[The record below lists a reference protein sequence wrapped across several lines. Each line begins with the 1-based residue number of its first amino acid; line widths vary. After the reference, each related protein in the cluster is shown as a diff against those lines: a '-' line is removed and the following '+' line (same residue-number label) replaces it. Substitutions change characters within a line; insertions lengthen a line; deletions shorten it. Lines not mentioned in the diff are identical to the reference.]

1 MIELLIESSLR
12 TCMLAAIVGALL
24 AAFRVRN
31 PALLHLCWTV
41 VLVAMLAMPLLVRT
55 LPHME
60 LPILEAIH
68 ISEAPFKTPPTAVDV
83 PPVLPVRASPVDPGM
98 PLPGLEWIYLA
109 IALLLGT
116 RIAIGYGIGIRLVR
130 SAISIDRN
138 ELPGQKANVRYL
150 YSEHVTV
157 PMTFGWLRP
166 AVLLPAGFRS
176 WETRKLTAVL
186 DHEHAHVTRRDFATT
201 FVASLTRTAYWL
213 NPFGW
218 WLEWRLRTLA
228 ERAADDRAAVAD
240 PKTYA
245 EALLGIAREAGP
257 RRVQSLAMAE
267 KRGLTARINRL
278 MDPRYKPMSKPKPIY
293 VLAAL
298 LIGIALVGVLSTIEI
313 TEAELPPLSFEEIP
327 PFILTPPPPP
337 PPPGFLQPPAEPPV
351 PPAAPS
357 PPPEPPAP
365 PEPPPPPRLP
375 VGDDFDDEAHKEL
388 LFQAFALQAEAG
400 ESMMRAQATLREA
413 TQLVN
418 VDDFLRIE
426 EELNEELTRLQENIQ
441 ILPDQ
446 EDSVNRFGEEIEQ
459 ARERI
464 AELEAQRR
472 QQDRTNGINTE
483 ELDRAMQRV
492 RDAVAEV
499 LARFGQQD
507 RSDPTGG
514 NGEPIVVSPR
524 IAGTRSMPECT
535 DSARLNRIDETLVLD
550 AVVRRNG
557 SVEVQGIVNDGN
569 IPQDMVDAAASTV
582 RQWDFEPGTLNGRPV
597 DVSLNIEVNI
607 DCG

>member
-12 TCMLAAIVGALL
+12 TCMLAAIVAALL
-24 AAFRVRN
+24 AAFRVRD
-31 PALLHLCWTV
+31 PAFLHVCWTV

-55 LPHME
+55 LPRME
-60 LPILEAIH
+60 LPILEAARV
-68 ISEAPFKTPPTAVDV
+68 SEAPYTTPLTAVDV
-83 PPVLPVRASPVDPGM
+83 PQVQSERASPVVPGI
-98 PLPGLEWIYLA
+98 PLPGLVWMYLA

-116 RIAIGYGIGIRLVR
+116 RIAIGYGLGIRLVR
-130 SAISIDRN
+130 SARSIDRN
-138 ELPGQKANVRYL
+138 EFPGQKANVRYL
-150 YSEHVTV
+150 YSEHVAV

-186 DHEHAHVTRRDFATT
+186 DHEHAHVTRWDFATT
-201 FVASLTRTAYWL
+201 FVASLTRTVYWL
-213 NPFGW
+213 NPFVW

-228 ERAADDRAAVAD
+228 ERAADDRAAGAD

-267 KRGLTARINRL
+267 QRGVTARINRL
-278 MDPRYKPMSKPKPIY
+278 MDPRYKPMSEPKPFY

-298 LIGIALVGVLSTIEI
+298 LIGFALIGALSTIDV
-313 TEAELPPLSFEEIP
+313 TEAAPTPVVMQEL
-327 PFILTPPPPP
+327 
-337 PPPGFLQPPAEPPV
+337 PPV
-351 PPAAPS
+351 PPAPPS
-357 PPPEPPAP
+357 PPAGPPPPEPAPPAP
-365 PEPPPPPRLP
+365 QAPPLPRLP
-375 VGDDFDDEAHKEL
+375 VGDDFDYQAHEDI
-388 LFQAFALQAEAG
+388 LQAYALTQAQGLSEAAA
-400 ESMMRAQATLREA
+400 ESLMRAQAMVREA
-413 TQLVN
+413 TQRLN
-418 VDDFLRIE
+418 E
-426 EELNEELTRLQENIQ
+426 EELPRLQEELTRLQENMQ
-441 ILPDQ
+441 FPNL
-446 EDSVNRFGEEIEQ
+446 EDFINRTGEQ
-459 ARERI
+459 RERVRQDRI
-464 AELEAQRR
+464 QEQFAELEARRR
-472 QQDRTNGINTE
+472 QQDRTTDIFTE
-483 ELDRAMQRV
+483 PFEWALQRV
-492 RDAVAEV
+492 YENLVELQAQFE
-499 LARFGQQD
+499 QQD
-507 RSDPTGG
+507 RTNDIGG

-535 DSARLNRIDETLVLD
+535 DSARLNRTDETLVLD

>member
-12 TCMLAAIVGALL
+12 TCVLAAIVGALL
-24 AAFRVRN
+24 AAFRVRD
-31 PALLHLCWTV
+31 PAFLHVCWTV

-55 LPHME
+55 LPRME
-60 LPILEAIH
+60 LPILEAARV
-68 ISEAPFKTPPTAVDV
+68 SEAPYTTPLTAVDV
-83 PPVLPVRASPVDPGM
+83 PQVQSERASPVVPGI
-98 PLPGLEWIYLA
+98 PLPGLVWMYLA

-116 RIAIGYGIGIRLVR
+116 RIAIGYGLGIRLVR
-130 SAISIDRN
+130 SARSIDRN
-138 ELPGQKANVRYL
+138 EFPGQKANVRYL
-150 YSEHVTV
+150 YSEHVAV

-166 AVLLPAGFRS
+166 AVFLPAGFRS

-186 DHEHAHVTRRDFATT
+186 DHEHAHVTRWDFATT
-201 FVASLTRTAYWL
+201 FVASLTRTVYWL

-228 ERAADDRAAVAD
+228 ERAADDKAAGSD

-267 KRGLTARINRL
+267 QRGVTARINRL
-278 MDPRYKPMSKPKPIY
+278 MDPRYKPMSEPKPIY

-298 LIGIALVGVLSTIEI
+298 LIGIALVGVLSTIDV
-313 TEAELPPLSFEEIP
+313 TEAAPTPLVMQEL
-327 PFILTPPPPP
+327 
-337 PPPGFLQPPAEPPV
+337 PPV
-351 PPAAPS
+351 PPAPPS
-357 PPPEPPAP
+357 PPTGPPPEPAPPAP
-365 PEPPPPPRLP
+365 PAPPPPPEPPPPRLP
-375 VGDDFDDEAHKEL
+375 VGDDFDDEAHEEL
-388 LFQAFALQAEAG
+388 LLQAFALQAEAG
-400 ESMMRAQATLREA
+400 ESLMRAQATLREA

-418 VDDFLRIE
+418 VDDLLRIE

-441 ILPDQ
+441 ILPNQ

-464 AELEAQRR
+464 AELEARR
-472 QQDRTNGINTE
+472 LQQDGPKGIYTE
-483 ELDRAMQRV
+483 QVERGLQRSRERMAELR
-492 RDAVAEV
+492 
-499 LARFGQQD
+499 ARFGQQD
-507 RSDPTGG
+507 RTNDIGA
-514 NGEPIVVSPR
+514 NGEPVIVSPR
-524 IAGTRSMPECT
+524 TAGTRPVPECT

-550 AVVRRNG
+550 AVVRRDG

-597 DVSLNIEVNI
+597 DVSLNIEVNL